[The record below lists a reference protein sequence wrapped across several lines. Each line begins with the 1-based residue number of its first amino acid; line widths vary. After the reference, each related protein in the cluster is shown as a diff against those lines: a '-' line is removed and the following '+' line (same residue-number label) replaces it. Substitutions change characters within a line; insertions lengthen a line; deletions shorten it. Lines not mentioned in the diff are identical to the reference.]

1 MPVGIDKQD
10 GRLRASG
17 VRRPFILWVDE
28 SAGDCDCFS
37 RLLRDNGYDVWI
49 SLNYDDGARC
59 LGVRNFDCV
68 VVDQGGPAFEG
79 RLILERSVELDRR
92 LPVIVITRFHDMNCY
107 LEAMQLGAVD
117 YLEKLQAAAEIIRVL
132 KTHLPSSNLAA

>member
-10 GRLRASG
+10 ARLCAPG

-28 SAGDCDCFS
+28 SAGDCDCFG

-59 LGVRNFDCV
+59 LGGRHFDCV
-68 VVDQGGPAFEG
+68 VVDQGSPAFEG
-79 RLILERSVELDRR
+79 RLILERSVALDRR

-117 YLEKLQAAAEIIRVL
+117 YLEKPQAAAEIIRVL
-132 KTHLPSSNLAA
+132 RTHLPPSNLAA